1 MGLTLD
7 VLIATIYPE
16 GIERV
21 AGMALPHLDGVR
33 YVVAWQKPGS
43 TSVPEELKREDVL
56 ICPHDSIGVSRN
68 RNYALSKS
76 TADLCLIADDDLDY
90 TSEMLLAVIDAFEH
104 HPEID
109 IAMFKMDGPDNKV
122 YCEDEFDL
130 ANPPRYFYVS
140 EVEMAFRRCSVAGRV
155 SFSPLISLGSGQ
167 VLAGEGEMFL
177 IRALHHGLKGRFFPK
192 VITYHPGIST
202 GHRKNQPGGVV
213 MASGM
218 IIYMKHPHTW
228 FPRIIKNALS
238 KHRHGLCRAD
248 KALFYLWRGVE
259 FARRNFNL
267 DGSER

>member
-56 ICPHDSIGVSRN
+56 ICPHDSVGLSRN
-68 RNYALSKS
+68 RNHALERS

-90 TSEMLLAVIDAFEH
+90 SPEMLQTVIDTFENH
-104 HPEID
+104 RDID
-109 IAMFKMDGPDNKV
+109 IATFKMECPDSKR
-122 YCEDEFDL
+122 YSDEEFDL
-130 ANPPRYFYVS
+130 GKPPRGFYLS
-140 EVEMAFRRCSVAGRV
+140 EVEMAFRRESVAGRV
-155 SFSPLISLGSGQ
+155 SFCPLLGLGSGC
-167 VLAGEGEMFL
+167 VLAGEGEVFL
-177 IRALHHGLKGRFFPK
+177 IQALRNGLKGRYFPK
-192 VITYHPGIST
+192 VITRHPTLST
-202 GHRKNQPGGVV
+202 GNRKNQPGGVV
-213 MASGM
+213 MAAGV
-218 IIYMKHPHTW
+218 IIYMRHPHTW

-248 KALFYLWRGVE
+248 KAFFYLWRGVA